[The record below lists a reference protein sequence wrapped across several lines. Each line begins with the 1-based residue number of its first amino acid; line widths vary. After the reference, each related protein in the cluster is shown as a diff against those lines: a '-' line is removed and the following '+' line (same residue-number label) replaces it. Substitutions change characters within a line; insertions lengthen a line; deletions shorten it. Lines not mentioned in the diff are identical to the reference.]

1 LILDLQTLNSLPIV
15 AVGIYSLFLW
25 LYRCGAILLSPF
37 NNKAR
42 LWLSGRKDVF
52 GKLGLYAGRATGP
65 VIWFHCASLGE
76 FEQSRPLLERIRQQ
90 YPRYN
95 ILLTFFSPSGYEIRK
110 DYAEADFVSYLPVDS
125 AGNANRLLEL
135 IKPCLVV
142 WVKYEYWHFYLQ
154 QIKKRN
160 IPLLL
165 VSGIFRQEQPFFKP
179 WGSFHRGM
187 LGCFSWL
194 FVQNQESKKLLGTIG
209 LSANVSVSGDTRF
222 DRVIAIADG
231 AEIIPPIELFIE
243 EKPVIVAGSTW
254 DDDEEELDHFANT
267 HPEIKFI
274 IAPHEIGE
282 DHLKDIEKLF
292 HHTVRYSQLS
302 MQPASNIA
310 SSNTGPPAPNVLIID
325 NIGMLS
331 RLYKYASIAYVG
343 GGFGDDGV
351 HNVLEAAVYS
361 KPVVFGP
368 VYEKFIEAVELV
380 EAGAAFSIENALEL
394 EETLLALLKTGDE
407 YRAASRAA
415 GDYVYAHRG
424 ATTSI
429 LNYIQENRL
438 LTN

>member
-1 LILDLQTLNSLPIV
+1 M

-165 VSGIFRQEQPFFKP
+165 VSGIFRQEQPFFKS

-274 IAPHEIGE
+274 IAPHEIDE

-292 HHTVRYSQLS
+292 HHTVRYSQLDTR
-302 MQPASNIA
+302 PATNIA
-310 SSNTGPPAPNVLIID
+310 SSNTGSPAPNVLIID